1 MDSLHNFQL
10 YYNLYIFFSIK
21 TKRNK
26 IREVK
31 LFVTLNSNFILIK
44 KISWKLSFGFS
55 YTIIYN

>member
-44 KISWKLSFGFS
+44 KIS
-55 YTIIYN
+55 